1 MGIWGVR
8 AIPPFVHQRSIWY
21 SSVTKIMGY
30 VGEIYTHLPIEEV
43 REMCRLYEVYDLLV
57 ITEIYGVYRVQ
68 VLYALVGITDMFG
81 IDFVTKIKGIA
92 G

>member
-8 AIPPFVHQRSIWY
+8 VIRPFGHERSIWY

-30 VGEIYTHLPIEEV
+30 SGEIYTLLPIMEV
-43 REMCRLYEVYDLLV
+43 HEMCRLFEVYALLV
-57 ITEIYGVYRVQ
+57 IAEIYGVYRVQ

-81 IDFVTKIKGIA
+81 IDFITKIIGIA